1 MSSNDN
7 SCCVKFCWH
16 NDFIDTT
23 GWLVGCVCL
32 SRVWAWRPT
41 FSSDCCSS
49 VHCFSHSTP
58 TSVEMTSGKTTD
70 SESLQWRQ
78 RPMLVHSRWVACCTL
93 NTRSIQHTAYS
104 VQHTAYRPVE
114 AVTSVG
120 SVSQRNDRFT
130 VYHFVKRWRVVN
142 IQMKFCNF
150 KFVVVFDVTF
160 LVTWYNACIS
170 VTYWSCC
177 NCRVDDDGR
186 WLKLVNWVKYNAK
199 VCYRHWW

>member
-1 MSSNDN
+1 MISLIQL
-7 SCCVKFCWH
+7 V
-16 NDFIDTT
+16 
-23 GWLVGCVCL
+23 GWLVVC
-32 SRVWAWRPT
+32 VWAECEREGRHSVPTAALQFTVSLTQHRPRSRWRAARRPT
-41 FSSDCCSS
+41 PSLFNDDS
-49 VHCFSHSTP
+49 VQCWSTAGEWLVALSTP
-58 TSVEMTSGKTTD
+58 
-70 SESLQWRQ
+70 
-78 RPMLVHSRWVACCTL
+78 A
-93 NTRSIQHTAYS
+93 AYS
-104 VQHTAYRPVE
+104 IQHTAYRPVE